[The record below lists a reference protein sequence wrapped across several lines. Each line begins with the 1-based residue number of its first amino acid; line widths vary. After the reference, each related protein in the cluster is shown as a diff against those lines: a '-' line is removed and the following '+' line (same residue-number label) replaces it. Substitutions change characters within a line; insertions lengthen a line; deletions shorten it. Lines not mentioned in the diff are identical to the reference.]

1 MVRGARCGAAL
12 GAGGSCMASCTVQTC
27 DAQTS
32 KNCIIAILGV
42 LSQKQVEDRVLF
54 GLTNLIW
61 GNRGKGNRGAGVG
74 RV

>member
-1 MVRGARCGAAL
+1 MVWGAHCRAAL

-27 DAQTS
+27 DSQTS
-32 KNCIIAILGV
+32 KLRIAILGV
-42 LSQKQVEDRVLF
+42 LSWKQVEDRVLF

-61 GNRGKGNRGAGVG
+61 GNWGKGNRGAGVG